1 MTWGGNK
8 MLDLSTVS
16 KEWLYEQL
24 EAVEGER
31 ETIINLLNEALE
43 NGGCPSTCENCKYHP
58 YCTPIK

>member
-1 MTWGGNK
+1 

-43 NGGCPSTCENCKYHP
+43 EFACPSKCDTCKYHY

>member
-1 MTWGGNK
+1 